1 MGNKGSKSLIIP
13 EKLKLNPE
21 KDRQL
26 ATEAKD
32 RRKNTKKTKITRRK
46 SLCVV
51 TPECLYQESE
61 L

>member
-32 RRKNTKKTKITRRK
+32 RRKNTKRQK
-46 SLCVV
+46 
-51 TPECLYQESE
+51 
-61 L
+61 